1 MIKDL
6 FKKKEIEIIEL
17 EKKNYCKVCG
27 KDFELIKDNK
37 YIVQENKGI
46 SGIANGYK
54 KFECF
59 DCPHCGC
66 QNIVNVR
73 EG

>member
-1 MIKDL
+1 MIKNL
-6 FKKKEIEIIEL
+6 FKKEKVIEL

-46 SGIANGYK
+46 SGITNGYK